1 MNKIPEV
8 ASTPPPPGDNK
19 SYPNDDNLSDTQS
32 RFPDGRRY
40 RRGNSSRY
48 STSEGNISPKRS
60 SRRKRKDSR
69 DRWGELSD
77 NEDDSYKKYLAKV
90 KREPEENSP
99 PPPLHQVPSPSPS
112 FSDKA
117 KAMPEEDLQ
126 NLRMRLLQKMTR
138 RRRPGGGTIGESPQE
153 LPAAPAAKNEK
164 YKSRLCVLWARGKL
178 CRFLDQC
185 HFAHGEHEILKKHS
199 RTRED
204 DPLVKQHPRICED
217 FLAGSCRN
225 GDECQLPHV
234 AGISERDAPRAKRI
248 KLGQEKGALV
258 PRNKKANICKHFLKN
273 QCLWGTSCSF
283 SHDLTTA
290 ASLAEIS
297 SEGAEDILPEGITAS
312 SLQKIFGLKAGIQ
325 RNQVAVPQTRQ
336 VRSEHDEQAREIEML
351 KWNLKALESENKGLK
366 SECKLLNLK
375 LRMCQCGARDL

>member
-8 ASTPPPPGDNK
+8 ASTPPPPGDDK
-19 SYPNDDNLSDTQS
+19 SFPEDDQFPDAPS
-32 RFPDGRRY
+32 RFPNGQRFSRPRRS
-40 RRGNSSRY
+40 RFSNSAAD
-48 STSEGNISPKRS
+48 NSPKRS

-69 DRWGELSD
+69 DRWGNLSD
-77 NEDDSYKKYLAKV
+77 NEDDSYKNYLTKV
-90 KREPEENSP
+90 KREAEENSP
-99 PPPLHQVPSPSPS
+99 PPPLHQVSSPSPS

-117 KAMPEEDLQ
+117 KSLSEEDLQ
-126 NLRMRLLQKMTR
+126 NLKMRILQKMTG

-185 HFAHGEHEILKKHS
+185 HFAHGEHEIIKKHT
-199 RTRED
+199 RTRDD
-204 DPLVKQHPRICED
+204 DPIVKQYPRLCED
-217 FLAGSCRN
+217 FLAGTCRN
-225 GDECQLPHV
+225 GDDCQLPHV
-234 AGISERDAPRAKRI
+234 GGISERDAPRAKRI
-248 KLGQEKGALV
+248 KLGQGALV

-297 SEGAEDILPEGITAS
+297 SEGAEDMLPEGITAS
-312 SLQKIFGLKAGIQ
+312 SLQKIFGLKAGMQ
-325 RNQVAVPQTRQ
+325 RTQMALPQTRQ

-351 KWNLKALESENKGLK
+351 KLHLKALQSENKGLK

-375 LRMCQCGARDL
+375 LRVCQCGARDL